1 MNTPD
6 SRGPSGLGAALAIA
20 RRDLVEFIRDRRTL
34 FITLLLPV
42 ATYPILALSTALGVR
57 TAAVEIEA
65 ERAPTPIIVVAS
77 GRDAGAFAERVAA
90 VDATTTGEA
99 RQGWP
104 AALRI
109 DAALPAEARR
119 RVDAG
124 EADLWVETYP
134 GIVADLDGRGTV
146 VVPVRWAAK
155 GVLEPRV
162 REQFT
167 AAMQAV
173 AADARRRR
181 VAAAGLPAAV
191 LDPLRLAYPD
201 EKPGSVPLPIR
212 PIAPVVA
219 GGVLVLLAVL
229 TLTGAFYPAID
240 AIAGEK
246 ERGTIETLLI
256 APCAARDIVFGK
268 FLAVFAVT
276 LATLA
281 VNVLSILGTAAV
293 AGRFLP
299 QGLSLGLPESPLPIA
314 VSVAAFVGLAALSA
328 ATCLA
333 VTTAAKSG
341 KEAQNT
347 LTPVIL
353 LVSALAGTALLPGMR
368 VASPIAAVPF
378 AGQVLVGRA
387 AFEVGAASADSATA
401 VLSGLA
407 VTIVSS
413 CLLTGLLLTMTS
425 LMLTDEDILF
435 RGPDVAASGLA
446 RPGRRERPTV
456 VEGIVPLV
464 AGLAALWYAQ
474 GLTPDD
480 LAVAI
485 PMQQLL
491 TVLGPLAL
499 AVWWQRV
506 NLVRTFSLRW
516 PVLSVGRWPA
526 VAASLAG
533 SALVG
538 VAVFALGAAALLA
551 VKGTS
556 LSAEAE
562 DLNRRLLALMLDRPL
577 WLAWVL
583 MAGVPAICEEL
594 LFRGWVLASFAG
606 RGPTGRRLATAI
618 VAQAV
623 CFAVFHLLP
632 ERMPQTFA
640 LGLVLGVITV
650 ATHSILPAIVCHLV
664 HNTMPLAIVAMAGGR
679 RALASAVAGGASAGG
694 LTGVPGWV
702 VPAALA
708 CGAVGVGLLV
718 LGSRGVMSSGFS
730 EREQRA

>member
-1 MNTPD
+1 MNMPD
-6 SRGPSGLGAALAIA
+6 SHGASGLGAALAIA

-57 TAAVEIEA
+57 TAAVEVEA
-65 ERAPTPIIVVAS
+65 ERAPAPIVVVAS
-77 GRDAGAFAERVAA
+77 GRDAGPFAQRVAA
-90 VDATTTGEA
+90 VDAATTGEA

-109 DAALPAEARR
+109 DVVLPGEARR

-134 GIVADLDGRGTV
+134 GIIDDLDGRGTV

-162 REQFT
+162 REQFMT
-167 AAMQAV
+167 AMQAV

-181 VAAAGLPAAV
+181 VVAAGLPAAV

-201 EKPGSVPLPIR
+201 EKPGAESLPIR

-276 LATLA
+276 LATLG

-299 QGLSLGLPESPLPIA
+299 QGLSLGLPASPLPIA

-378 AGQVLVGRA
+378 AGQVLVGRT
-387 AFEVGAASADSATA
+387 AFEVGTAAADSAAA
-401 VLSGLA
+401 VLGGLA
-407 VTIVSS
+407 VTLVSS
-413 CLLTGLLLTMTS
+413 CLLTGLLLAVTS

-446 RPGRRERPTV
+446 RPGRRERPTA

-480 LAVAI
+480 LALAI

-491 TVLGPLAL
+491 TVIGPLML

-516 PVLSVGRWPA
+516 PGLVVGRWPA
-526 VAASLAG
+526 VAASLSGA
-533 SALVG
+533 ALVG
-538 VAVFALGAAALLA
+538 AAVFGLGAAALLA

-562 DLNRRLLALMLDRPL
+562 ELNRRLLDLMLNRPL

-583 MAGVPAICEEL
+583 MAAVPAVCEEL

-606 RGPTGRRLATAI
+606 RAATSRRLAVAI

-640 LGLVLGVITV
+640 LGIVLGAVTV

-664 HNTMPLAIVAMAGGR
+664 HNTMPLVVVALAGGR
-679 RALASAVAGGASAGG
+679 RALASAMADGARAGG
-694 LTGVPGWV
+694 LANAPGWV
-702 VPAALA
+702 VLAAVI
-708 CGAVGVGLLV
+708 CGAVGAGLLF
-718 LGSRGVMSSGFS
+718 LGSRGVTSSAFGRRK
-730 EREQRA
+730 ERA